1 MIHNKLQAIQQTLK
15 VGKSRKNVHVG
26 YMYRSAE
33 DILNAVKPLLNT
45 LHLTLTL
52 SDDIMEVGNQV
63 YVQATATLFDL
74 EDNSVQTTTAFARE
88 DFAAKGMSA
97 SQTTGAASS
106 YARKYA
112 LNGMFLLDDVKDADT
127 DEYHTINNAPQPQQT
142 VQSTQEPL
150 TREQKISKICAE
162 VLMCNSTEEL
172 STLWKKLK
180 RWTDEEQIKNT
191 FSQRKNELLN
201 NC

>member
-1 MIHNKLQAIQQTLK
+1 MIQNKLLTIQQTLK

-33 DILNAVKPLLNT
+33 DILNAVKPLLST

-52 SDDIMEVGNQV
+52 SDDIMEVANQV

-127 DEYHTINNAPQPQQT
+127 DEYHTINAPQPQQT
-142 VQSTQEPL
+142 VQEPL

-162 VLMCNSTEEL
+162 VLMCNSTDEL
-172 STLWKKLK
+172 TTLWKKLK

-201 NC
+201 RC

>member
-1 MIHNKLQAIQQTLK
+1 
-15 VGKSRKNVHVG
+15 
-26 YMYRSAE
+26 MYRSAE
-33 DILNAVKPLLNT
+33 DILNAVKPLLST

-52 SDDIMEVGNQV
+52 SDDIVAVGNAV
-63 YVQATATLFDL
+63 YVKATATLFDI
-74 EDNSVQTTTAFARE
+74 EDNSVSTTTAFARE

-112 LNGMFLLDDVKDADT
+112 LNGMFLLDDTKDADT
-127 DEYHTINNAPQPQQT
+127 DEYHTINNAPQPQPQ
-142 VQSTQEPL
+142 QAQAPL
-150 TREQKISKICAE
+150 TRQEKISKICSE
-162 VLMCNSTEEL
+162 VLMCNNLDEL
-172 STLWKKLK
+172 QVLWKKLK

-201 NC
+201 KR

>member
-1 MIHNKLQAIQQTLK
+1 MIQNKLQAIQQTLK
-15 VGKSRKNVHVG
+15 VGKARKNVHVG

-52 SDDIMEVGNQV
+52 SDDIMEVGTAV

-74 EDNSVQTTTAFARE
+74 EDNSIQTTTAFARE

-127 DEYHTINNAPQPQQT
+127 DEYHTINAPQPQQT
-142 VQSTQEPL
+142 VQEPL
-150 TREQKISKICAE
+150 TREQKISKICSE
-162 VLMCNSTEEL
+162 VLMCNSTDEL

-191 FSQRKNELLN
+191 FSQRKNELLKN
-201 NC
+201 S

>member
-15 VGKSRKNVHVG
+15 VGKSRKKVHVG

-127 DEYHTINNAPQPQQT
+127 DEYLSTINNTPQPQQT
-142 VQSTQEPL
+142 VQEPL

-162 VLMCNSTEEL
+162 VLMCNSTDEL

-180 RWTDEEQIKNT
+180 RWTDEEQIKKT
-191 FSQRKNELLN
+191 FSQRKNELLK

>member
-1 MIHNKLQAIQQTLK
+1 MIQNKLQAIQQTLK
-15 VGKSRKNVHVG
+15 VGKARKNIHVG

-33 DILNAVKPLLNT
+33 DILNAVKPLLST

-52 SDDIMEVGNQV
+52 SDDIMEVANQV

-127 DEYHTINNAPQPQQT
+127 DEYHTINAPQPQQT
-142 VQSTQEPL
+142 VQEPL

-162 VLMCNSTEEL
+162 VLMCNSTDEL
-172 STLWKKLK
+172 TTLWKKLK

-191 FSQRKNELLN
+191 FSQRKNELLKK
-201 NC
+201 C

>member
-15 VGKSRKNVHVG
+15 VGKARKNIHVG
-26 YMYRSAE
+26 YMYRSLE

-127 DEYHTINNAPQPQQT
+127 DEYHTINAPQPQ
-142 VQSTQEPL
+142 QSTQEPL
-150 TREQKISKICAE
+150 TREQKISKICSE

-172 STLWKKLK
+172 STLWKRLK

-191 FSQRKNELLN
+191 FSQRKNELLKR
-201 NC
+201 C

>member
-63 YVQATATLFDL
+63 YVQATATLLDL

-112 LNGMFLLDDVKDADT
+112 LNGMLLLDDVKDADT
-127 DEYHTINNAPQPQQT
+127 DEYHTINAPQTQQT
-142 VQSTQEPL
+142 VQEPL

-162 VLMCNSTEEL
+162 VLMCNSTDEL

-191 FSQRKNELLN
+191 FSQRKNELLK

>member
-1 MIHNKLQAIQQTLK
+1 MIHNKLQTIQQTLK

-112 LNGMFLLDDVKDADT
+112 LNGMFLLDDTKDADT
-127 DEYHTINNAPQPQQT
+127 DEYHTINAPQPQQT
-142 VQSTQEPL
+142 VQEPL

-162 VLMCNSTEEL
+162 VLMCNSTDEL
-172 STLWKKLK
+172 QVLWKKLK

-191 FSQRKNELLN
+191 FSQRKNELLKK
-201 NC
+201 C

>member
-1 MIHNKLQAIQQTLK
+1 MIHNKLQTIQQTLK

-74 EDNSVQTTTAFARE
+74 EDNSIQTTTAFARE

-112 LNGMFLLDDVKDADT
+112 LNGMFLLDDTKDADT

-142 VQSTQEPL
+142 VQEPL

-172 STLWKKLK
+172 QVLWKKLK

-191 FSQRKNELLN
+191 FSQRKNELLKK
-201 NC
+201 C